1 MKKFL
6 AFVAAGVLLTAGRQL
21 ALADDAASTLA
32 PTALPPVNVSG
43 AATATE
49 RPDGTVRA
57 LTANGEALELTATDY
72 AVTNDLFST
81 PPDGVMLRDDAF
93 SIAIEA
99 VMEKY
104 GETLE
109 GLGRFTVHYGFAKE
123 DAHFRTPYWQFD
135 LSQSD
140 DPKDAYEILVH
151 AKDGE
156 VLHLIGGVEG
166 NG

>member
-1 MKKFL
+1 MKKIL
-6 AFVAAGVLLTAGRQL
+6 AFVAAGVLLTAARPI
-21 ALADDAASTLA
+21 ALAADAAPTPV
-32 PTALPPVNVSG
+32 PTALPPTIVSG
-43 AATATE
+43 AAAAAE
-49 RPDGTVRA
+49 RPDGIVRA
-57 LTANGEALELTATDY
+57 LTANGGALELTATDY
-72 AVTNDLFST
+72 AVTNDHFST

-104 GETLE
+104 GETPE
-109 GLGRFTVHYGFAKE
+109 GLGRFSVCYGFAKE
-123 DAHFRTPYWQFD
+123 DAYFRTPYWQFD

-156 VLHLIGGVEG
+156 VLYLIGGDGG

>member
-6 AFVAAGVLLTAGRQL
+6 TFLAASVLLTTACGLGL
-21 ALADDAASTLA
+21 AEGAAPTPV
-32 PTALPPVNVSG
+32 PTALPPAIVSG
-43 AATATE
+43 AAAATE

-72 AVTNDLFST
+72 AVTNDHFST

-109 GLGRFTVHYGFAKE
+109 GLGRFSVRYGFAKE
-123 DAHFRTPYWQFD
+123 DAYFRTPYWQFD
-135 LSQSD
+135 LSQSG

-156 VLHLIGGVEG
+156 VLYLIGGDGG